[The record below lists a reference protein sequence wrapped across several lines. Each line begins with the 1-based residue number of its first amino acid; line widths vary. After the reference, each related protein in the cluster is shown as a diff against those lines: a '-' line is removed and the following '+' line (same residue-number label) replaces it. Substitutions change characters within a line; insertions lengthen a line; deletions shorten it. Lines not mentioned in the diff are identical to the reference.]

1 MSGGC
6 SFPYWETKPKKNPTH
21 LVVTATIWRKPAIQ
35 DLDIATGI
43 NTCQVSEQL
52 FSGWP
57 SYNSS
62 TNLMCVSSSRPCQ
75 CQYHLWYVATLP
87 IHSTPQRW
95 LKSHTCVANCALAL
109 STGRVNECT
118 CSEDHGWEVAIV
130 LSASSCALALV
141 CNISLALDTVCW
153 PCTCQQCKVHGNPN
167 PDIQVEH
174 ERERRV
180 MGTPQD
186 FTKKMTGEE
195 ELIRLR
201 PKCHFGGVEPHV
213 HMKRFDKDRM
223 GWRALHCE
231 LQGLKLYA
239 HPFCCTL
246 GFYPPHILCCSSA
259 LVHRYQFCH
268 ATLLSIWNGLPF
280 Y

>member
-35 DLDIATGI
+35 
-43 NTCQVSEQL
+43 
-52 FSGWP
+52 
-57 SYNSS
+57 
-62 TNLMCVSSSRPCQ
+62 
-75 CQYHLWYVATLP
+75 
-87 IHSTPQRW
+87 
-95 LKSHTCVANCALAL
+95 
-109 STGRVNECT
+109 
-118 CSEDHGWEVAIV
+118 
-130 LSASSCALALV
+130 
-141 CNISLALDTVCW
+141 
-153 PCTCQQCKVHGNPN
+153 
-167 PDIQVEH
+167 VEH

-180 MGTPQD
+180 MSIPQD
-186 FTKKMTGEE
+186 FTKKIRGEE

-201 PKCHFGGVEPHV
+201 PKCHFEGVEPHV

-223 GWRALHCE
+223 GSRALHCE

>member
-75 CQYHLWYVATLP
+75 RQYHLWYIATLS

-95 LKSHTCVANCALAL
+95 VKSHTCVANCALAL
-109 STGRVNECT
+109 SPDRINDAHVQKIMIEKLQLF
-118 CSEDHGWEVAIV
+118 SQLLHV
-130 LSASSCALALV
+130 L
-141 CNISLALDTVCW
+141 CNISVALDTVCW
-153 PCTCQQCKVHGNPN
+153 PCNCQQCKVHGNPN

-174 ERERRV
+174 EREKSHEHPTRFHQEDEGWG
-180 MGTPQD
+180 GTDQIAP
-186 FTKKMTGEE
+186 
-195 ELIRLR
+195 
-201 PKCHFGGVEPHV
+201 
-213 HMKRFDKDRM
+213 
-223 GWRALHCE
+223 
-231 LQGLKLYA
+231 
-239 HPFCCTL
+239 
-246 GFYPPHILCCSSA
+246 
-259 LVHRYQFCH
+259 
-268 ATLLSIWNGLPF
+268 
-280 Y
+280 